1 MHASTPVPT
10 RITIDFRDDVQPTHS
25 WIIGAT
31 PGSPRRIQL
40 LAMPASDVDAQQAV
54 GPRPAWTA
62 PAPVEPF
69 AGDAPLAAGDCC
81 CPEFCEL
88 DHANE

>member
-25 WIIGAT
+25 WIVGAT

-40 LAMPASDVDAQQAV
+40 LAMPAREVESRRDVE
-54 GPRPAWTA
+54 PRPAWTA
-62 PAPVEPF
+62 SPAVEPF
-69 AGDAPLAAGDCC
+69 AGEPAVVPGECC